1 MRSRIILLSFFAVVL
16 VAAGIAWFAWDQRY
30 TLVFTEEQ
38 LQEKLF
44 QKFPFEKKYFRI
56 LGVRF
61 ENPILLLQKGS
72 HRLTF
77 GCDVITNLT
86 IELNDHLF
94 PGHGRGSA
102 TISGLI
108 RYEPE
113 QAEFYLD
120 EPVVE
125 TIDVRGIP
133 AKWDEKLRAAA
144 AMAARE
150 FLSKAPIYR
159 LKPTDVK
166 KRAALLVLRKVTV
179 VDGKL
184 LVELG
189 VG

>member
-1 MRSRIILLSFFAVVL
+1 MRSRIIFLSFFVVVL
-16 VAAGIAWFAWDQRY
+16 VAATIAWFVWGQRY
-30 TLVFTEEQ
+30 TLVFTQQQ
-38 LQEKLF
+38 LEEKLF
-44 QKFPFEKKYFRI
+44 QKFPFEKNYFHI
-56 LGVRF
+56 VGLRF
-61 ENPILLLQKGS
+61 EKPVLRLQERS
-72 HRLTF
+72 NRLTF

-86 IELNDHLF
+86 VELKDQAI
-94 PGHGRGSA
+94 PGHVRGSA